1 MENGQ
6 EWKSWRENAPVEVDP
21 TLFLCSQ
28 PNFIIPYIIVQE
40 KKQTNVE
47 NNKVISYIR
56 KKNMKSTLFKV
67 V

>member
-6 EWKSWRENAPVEVDP
+6 EWKSWRENAPVEVDL

-28 PNFIIPYIIVQE
+28 PNFIIPYIIIQE